1 MDSLFEEVGLL
12 GNLSILLAAL
22 AALVLASGIT
32 IKHSI
37 KISEI
42 TGTGKTTV
50 GFVLVGFATSLSN
63 LSVAVFTLLNPLEH
77 TEFAIGNVLGSNI
90 VNIALVLGICILL
103 VVLKRPRYPSF
114 LLTIAKEEM
123 GSLNFGLFIASIIPL
138 TLLYIGYASRFV
150 GLVLLGIFAFYM
162 GMLARRRNHGEGEAT
177 SAERK
182 MFRRHITLLFASAA
196 IVIASAF
203 FIIESAT
210 FVASS
215 VGIPPVIIGATIV
228 AFGTSIPVLSTS
240 TTSVRKGHF
249 DLALSNIIGECFI
262 NITLIL
268 GVVLILSTSVVN
280 IAAAFSNVVLFSL
293 IANLFLWYFLSSER
307 ISWREGA
314 LLVFL
319 YVIFLIVTFGGYRT
333 LS

>member
-1 MDSLFEEVGLL
+1 MT
-12 GNLSILLAAL
+12 AL
-22 AALVLASGIT
+22 AILVLASNTT

-37 KISEI
+37 RIAEI
-42 TGTGKTTV
+42 TGIGKTTV
-50 GFVLVGFATSLSN
+50 GFVLVGFATSLAN
-63 LSVAVFTLLNPLEH
+63 LSVAVFTLFNPE
-77 TEFAIGNVLGSNI
+77 ENIGFAIGNVLGSNI
-90 VNIALVLGICILL
+90 VNIALVLGVCILL

-114 LLTIAKEEM
+114 LLTVAKGEM

-150 GLVLLGIFAFYM
+150 GLVLLSIFAFYM
-162 GMLARRRNHGEGEAT
+162 GMLARRRTHKEGEAVP
-177 SAERK
+177 AEKK
-182 MFRRHITLLFASAA
+182 MFRRHIVIVFTAA
-196 IVIASAF
+196 AVVIATAF

-210 FVASS
+210 FVAAT
-215 VGIPPVIIGATIV
+215 VGVPSVIIGATIV
-228 AFGTSIPVLSTS
+228 ALGTSVPVFSTS

-268 GVVLILSTSVVN
+268 GVALILSPSVVD
-280 IAAAFSNVVLFSL
+280 IAATFSNVVLFSL
-293 IANLFLWYFLSSER
+293 ITNLFLWYFLSSER

-319 YVIFLIVTFGGYRT
+319 YAVFLVVTFGGFRP
-333 LS
+333 

>member
-1 MDSLFEEVGLL
+1 MFEEIGLI
-12 GNLSILLAAL
+12 GNLSVLLAAL
-22 AALVLASGIT
+22 AVLALASEVT

-37 KISEI
+37 KVSEI
-42 TGTGKTTV
+42 TGIGKTTV

-63 LSVAVFTLLNPLEH
+63 LSVAVFTLLNPLQN
-77 TEFAIGNVLGSNI
+77 TDFAIGNVLGSNI

-114 LLTIAKEEM
+114 MLTVAKEEM

-162 GMLARRRNHGEGEAT
+162 GMLARRRNRREGGANSVEK
-177 SAERK
+177 K
-182 MFRRHITLLFASAA
+182 MFRRHIALLFASAA

-210 FVASS
+210 FVASTVGVPS
-215 VGIPPVIIGATIV
+215 VIVGATIV
-228 AFGTSIPVLSTS
+228 AFGTSIPILSTS

-249 DLALSNIIGECFI
+249 DLALSNIIGECFV

-268 GVVLILSTSVVN
+268 GVALILSSSVIN
-280 IAAAFSNVVLFSL
+280 IATAFSNVVLFSL
-293 IANLFLWYFLSSER
+293 ITNLFLWYFLSSER